1 MDSIMDDYTDR
12 APYIFAALVSEA
24 SRLDQLY
31 RKAHGLPDQPPYDP
45 MEISLSSEFPLC
57 DRFASAAVNYT
68 AAMLIL
74 DDDVSLYEKLFHR
87 WCDALCV
94 IGTEIPATL
103 HGIVNKYPY

>member
-1 MDSIMDDYTDR
+1 MWQLPLLTMS
-12 APYIFAALVSEA
+12 AVSV
-24 SRLDQLY
+24 
-31 RKAHGLPDQPPYDP
+31 LPPVMYDA
-45 MEISLSSEFPLC
+45 MEISLASEFPLC

-74 DDDVSLYEKLFHR
+74 DDDVDLYERLFHK

-103 HGIVNKYPY
+103 HTIVNKYPY